1 MSLVRERF
9 ASILYRSWWVLLLRG
24 LAAIAFGVMTFFWPG
39 LSLAAL
45 ILLFGAYAL
54 ADGVLTVFAA
64 VVGRKEHAY
73 WWVML
78 LEGLLGIGIGIL
90 VFFAPGLTAF
100 AVLLYIAIRAIAT
113 GILQIAAAIRL
124 RHEIQ
129 GEWMLILAGLA
140 SVLFGIVLI
149 ARPGAGA
156 LAVLWLIASFAVV
169 FGVLLVI
176 LAFKARRFAGALAHA
191 HA

>member
-64 VVGRKEHAY
+64 IVGRKEHTY

-78 LEGLLGIGIGIL
+78 LEGLLGIAIGII
-90 VFFAPGLTAF
+90 VFMAPGLTAF
-100 AVLLYIAIRAIAT
+100 AVLIYIAIRAIAT

-129 GEWMLILAGLA
+129 GEWMLVLAGLA

-149 ARPGAGA
+149 VRPGAGA
-156 LAVLWLIASFAVV
+156 LAVLWLIASFAV
-169 FGVLLVI
+169 
-176 LAFKARRFAGALAHA
+176 
-191 HA
+191 